1 MNNLTRDQLEIIFSA
16 VRKYQ
21 QNNIQYQELYF
32 ECNKIL
38 DKLYD
43 LTYTQQREQV
53 R

>member
-1 MNNLTRDQLEIIFSA
+1 MNNLSKEQLEIVVAS

-21 QNNIQYQELYF
+21 HNNIQDIKLYND
-32 ECNKIL
+32 CVDIL
-38 DKLYD
+38 NVLYD

>member
-1 MNNLTRDQLEIIFSA
+1 MNNLTKEQLEIVVAA

-21 QNNIQYQELYF
+21 QNNIQDIRLYND
-32 ECNKIL
+32 CVDIL
-38 DKLYD
+38 TTLYD

>member
-1 MNNLTRDQLEIIFSA
+1 MNISSQEELELIFAA

-21 QNNIQYQELYF
+21 HNNIQDVKLYNDCVELL
-32 ECNKIL
+32 NI
-38 DKLYD
+38 LYD

>member
-1 MNNLTRDQLEIIFSA
+1 MNNLSKEQLEVVVAA

-21 QNNIQYQELYF
+21 HNNIQDIKLYND
-32 ECNKIL
+32 CVDIL
-38 DKLYD
+38 TTLYD

>member
-1 MNNLTRDQLEIIFSA
+1 MNNLTKEQLEIVVAA

-21 QNNIQYQELYF
+21 HNNIQD
-32 ECNKIL
+32 I
-38 DKLYD
+38 KLYNDCVDILTTLFD